1 MRKKLKKFEKQA
13 RKIYLDMLDL
23 DDITRTIIAAA
34 NHFDESN
41 PIITPLNI
49 LRKKILIMM
58 NKEDILESKILKLR
72 LKIEGKI

>member
-13 RKIYLDMLDL
+13 GKIYQDMLEL
-23 DDITRTIIAAA
+23 DDITRTIIAAV

-49 LRKKILIMM
+49 LRKKITILMD
-58 NKEDILESKILKLR
+58 KEDVLESKIFKLR
-72 LKIEGKI
+72 LKIEGRI